1 MSFSRQPCWLLCLLL
16 TALPLSA
23 AEHIIALGADLDSED
38 SKAFSVAGNFAVA
51 DETWLSA
58 SLGNNHSP
66 GELFDLNAIYLD
78 AGIDHYFNPIGVR
91 VAAAYWGDAD
101 LLDSQDLRGSLY
113 WRGDRGSLAIDL
125 ERRDFDLAFEFLLS
139 RDVREVE
146 FSADGIGASLRLKLN
161 DALSVYANGM
171 RYDYSRNLAV
181 QPNIDVLRIFA
192 LSSLSTVN
200 SLLDDR
206 VSGGLEYSFGAR
218 VLDVRA
224 SSWRTAVFG
233 DRVDSIGVGL
243 LTPLGNASDLE
254 LRLSLDDSDSAGRA
268 TLFSVYLYFYG
279 E

>member
-1 MSFSRQPCWLLCLLL
+1 MSCSRRPCWFLCLLL
-16 TALPLSA
+16 AALPLPAS
-23 AEHIIALGADLDSED
+23 EHIIALGADLDSED
-38 SKAFSVAGNFAVA
+38 SKAFSVAGNFALA
-51 DETWLSA
+51 EETWLSA

-78 AGIDHYFNPIGVR
+78 AGIDHYFDPIGMR
-91 VAAAYWGDAD
+91 VAAAYWGDSD
-101 LLDSQDLRGSLY
+101 LLDSKDLRGSLY
-113 WRGDRGSLAIDL
+113 WRNDRGSLAVDV
-125 ERRDFDLAFEFLLS
+125 ERRDFDLTFEFLLS
-139 RDVREVE
+139 RDFREVE
-146 FSADGIGASLRLKLN
+146 FSADGIGASLRLKLH
-161 DALSVYANGM
+161 DALSIYANGM
-171 RYDYSRNLAV
+171 SYDYSRNLAV

-206 VSGGLEYSFGAR
+206 VSAGLEYSFGSR

-233 DRVDSIGVGL
+233 DRVDSIGLGL
-243 LTPLGNASDLE
+243 LTPLGSASDIE

-268 TLFSVYLYFYG
+268 TLFSVYAYFYG